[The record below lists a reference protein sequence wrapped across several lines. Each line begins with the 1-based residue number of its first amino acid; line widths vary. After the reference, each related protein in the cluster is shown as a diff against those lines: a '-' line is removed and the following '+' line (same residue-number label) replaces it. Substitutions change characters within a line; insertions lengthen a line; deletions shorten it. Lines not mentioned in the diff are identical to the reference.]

1 MGRPP
6 LWIISIW
13 RPNRV
18 CDAAI
23 ALNLA
28 AHTALAVYNGMGVG
42 LDTTFLAI
50 CKYGGSER
58 FFLTAVGLP
67 IVCIGNV
74 DVVSIFVKQ

>member
-1 MGRPP
+1 M
-6 LWIISIW
+6 
-13 RPNRV
+13 

-50 CKYGGSER
+50 CKYGGSEI